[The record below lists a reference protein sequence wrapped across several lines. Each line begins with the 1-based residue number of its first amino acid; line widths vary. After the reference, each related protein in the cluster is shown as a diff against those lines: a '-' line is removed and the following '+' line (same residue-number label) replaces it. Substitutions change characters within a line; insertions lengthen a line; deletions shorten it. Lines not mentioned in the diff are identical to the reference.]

1 MGDAMTMLKGKA
13 FNMATSVVA
22 RVENVHMDE
31 FGVSHLLRSS
41 DPAVPL
47 LLLRAGKPNK
57 GVFVHPSLLLNSP
70 ILFYEGDILRLTPE
84 GECLRLYEQTSDD
97 NSLFLTDT
105 CNSRCVMCPQPPH
118 ENGQTFANEIAA
130 MLDLMEPS
138 PEVLGITGGEP
149 TCAFDD
155 LLFVL
160 EKIAD
165 VHPDC
170 HIQLLTNGRAL
181 TDFVKAKALSGTGL
195 SLAFCI
201 PLYSDVAEIHD
212 SMVGVHG
219 AFDETLEALG
229 NLVRLGTSIEI
240 RMVITALNYQRLPKW
255 ADFLYRNIPSVAHIA
270 IMGMEPIGLAK
281 ANLASLWVN
290 PEQYSSS
297 IAQCIR
303 NLNRCGMPVSLY
315 NYQLCTLPE
324 KVRPYAAKSISG
336 WKVRFA
342 EECANCALQKACG
355 GFFFSSLAVPD
366 VTVHPVTS
374 NKVNE
379 L

>member
-1 MGDAMTMLKGKA
+1 
-13 FNMATSVVA
+13 MAASVVA
-22 RVENVHMDE
+22 RVDNVHMDE

-41 DPAVPL
+41 DPAMPH

-70 ILFYEGDILRLTPE
+70 IRFCEGDILRLNPE
-84 GECLRLYEQTSDD
+84 GECFRLYEQTSDD
-97 NSLFLTDT
+97 NSLFLTDA

-118 ENGQTFANEIAA
+118 DPPQAFADEIAA

-155 LLFVL
+155 LLFIL
-160 EKIAD
+160 KKIAY

-170 HIQLLTNGRAL
+170 HIQLLTNGRSL
-181 TDFVKAKALSGTGL
+181 TDFAKAKALNGTGL
-195 SLAFCI
+195 SLTFCI

-212 SMVGVHG
+212 SMVGAHG

-229 NLVRLGTSIEI
+229 NLVRLGASIEI
-240 RMVITALNYQRLPKW
+240 RMVVTALNYQRLPKW
-255 ADFLYRNIPSVAHIA
+255 ADFLYHNIPSAAHIA
-270 IMGMEPIGLAK
+270 IMGMEPIGRAK
-281 ANLASLWVN
+281 ANLAALWVN
-290 PEQYSSS
+290 SEQYSSP

-303 NLNRCGMPVSLY
+303 NLIRCGMSVSIY
-315 NYQLCTLPE
+315 NYQLCALPE
-324 KVRPYAAKSISG
+324 RVHPYAVKSISG
-336 WKVRFA
+336 WKIRFA
-342 EECANCALQKACG
+342 EECAACELQKRCG

-374 NKVNE
+374 DKANAP
-379 L
+379 